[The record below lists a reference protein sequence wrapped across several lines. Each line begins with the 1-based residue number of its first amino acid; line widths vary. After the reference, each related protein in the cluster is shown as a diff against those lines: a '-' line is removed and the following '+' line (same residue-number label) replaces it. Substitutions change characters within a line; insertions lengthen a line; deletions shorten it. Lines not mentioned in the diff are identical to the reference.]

1 MIGFCEDF
9 HFKPMQFGLE
19 PFLFTVSRRSKP
31 VPNHLY
37 IRMAAGVATDRARD
51 CFRRTILGFDPTIEP
66 ERIEPRFIDEELE
79 SNYQQERKLSTLVLL
94 FSMLSILIAMMGVFG
109 LVLFETQ
116 CRRREIGIRRVNG
129 ATVGGDP
136 CPFQPPIP
144 PHRPSLRRRDDP
156 CRVCDPRPLALA
168 IRLPHADRLVDL
180 RRGLR
185 CCHRH
190 HGRHGDGPQLACGE
204 RKPVARDE
212 GQQLTGAGRAT
223 VPVKNGVRPL
233 AGRTPHF
240 FVCEPYTKVGPQ
252 S

>member
-9 HFKPMQFGLE
+9 HFKPMQFGFE

-129 ATVGGDP
+129 DAVELFAVEAHVVAHHVAVLWIVSVAAINTSAIVY
-136 CPFQPPIP
+136 CTPIS
-144 PHRPSLRRRDDP
+144 R
-156 CRVCDPRPLALA
+156 
-168 IRLPHADRLVDL
+168 
-180 RRGLR
+180 
-185 CCHRH
+185 
-190 HGRHGDGPQLACGE
+190 
-204 RKPVARDE
+204 
-212 GQQLTGAGRAT
+212 
-223 VPVKNGVRPL
+223 
-233 AGRTPHF
+233 
-240 FVCEPYTKVGPQ
+240 
-252 S
+252 